1 MSYTFDVSS
10 EHNDLWDVE
19 EFLAGCADGDF
30 VGNNREDGE
39 HRIYCIGFRDKR
51 WALQFKLKFN
61 ATVTLWD
68 ESDNCEIVTLEDLIE
83 RGYEE
88 MKIRIPLSQTCD
100 FESWCET
107 HDIAVVEEIKFTN
120 THEPYTIWLPP
131 SLKALV
137 KLTWHD

>member
-19 EFLAGCADGDF
+19 AFLDDCVDGDY
-30 VGNNREDGE
+30 VGNTREDGG
-39 HRIYCIGFRDKR
+39 HRIHNIGFRDKR
-51 WALQFKLKFN
+51 YALQFKLKFN
-61 ATVTLWD
+61 ATVVRWD
-68 ESDNCEIVTLEDLIE
+68 ESDDEEIVTIEDLLE

-88 MKIRIPLSQTCD
+88 MKIRILLSRTRE
-100 FESWCET
+100 FEAWCKA
-107 HDIAVVEEIKFTN
+107 HDIVVVDEIKFTN

-131 SLKALV
+131 ALKVLV